1 MAMPERDVIVNKT
14 LRYVWIALNLLIL
27 GAGIQTGSAFA
38 HEQRNFL
45 GGQYILFVGFRNEP
59 AFEDEANGLDLF
71 LIRDSDGDGKCT
83 QDTPD
88 ACLDWLPVDKGN
100 GDVVDIQ
107 AKVLYLADDQFN
119 APIREQGKLK
129 GELEQDFFDA
139 TRYNIYFKPNVG
151 GAYGFILNGTIQKQG
166 SPAVQFIN
174 EKFVCGNGHQPPTAH
189 GFSCVGDILQPF
201 PFGANSNYRDDRD
214 NRGKGSEPHETRDH
228 KGARK
233 K

>member
-1 MAMPERDVIVNKT
+1 MKSMM
-14 LRYVWIALNLLIL
+14 RYVWVALNFVIL
-27 GAGIQTGSAFA
+27 VGGIQTGSAFA

-88 ACLDWLPVDKGN
+88 ACLDWLPVSKSD
-100 GDVVDIQ
+100 GDVVNVQ
-107 AKVLYLADDQFN
+107 AQVLYLTDDQFN
-119 APIREQGKLK
+119 APIREQAPLK
-129 GELEQDFFDA
+129 GELKQDFSDA

-166 SPAVQFIN
+166 SPAVQFVN
-174 EKFVCGNGHQPPTAH
+174 EKFVCGEGNQNIGGH

-201 PFGANSNYRDDRD
+201 PFGANSNYRDNRD
-214 NRGKGSEPHETRDH
+214 NRGKGSEPQDTRTH
-228 KGARK
+228 KSAK
-233 K
+233 KK